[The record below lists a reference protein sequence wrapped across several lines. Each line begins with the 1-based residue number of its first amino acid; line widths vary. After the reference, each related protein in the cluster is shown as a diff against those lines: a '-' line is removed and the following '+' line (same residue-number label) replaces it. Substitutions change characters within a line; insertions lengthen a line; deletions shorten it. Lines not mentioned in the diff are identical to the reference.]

1 MSDEDVT
8 HEEMQDIYELYALGV
23 LEEEERAEISQHLAS
38 GCAVCLGA
46 VKRAAMQNAGV
57 LAAMTPDSAPPRR
70 VGARLRE
77 GVGIRARGWTWAAWV
92 AAAACLVAMAWSGLR
107 SWRMAQDLEATRR
120 EVQRTDLELA
130 RMRAVLDVLNA
141 PGTRAVSFGQ
151 EKQMPPRGSV
161 FVNPQKGVVLIAS
174 HLPQLSAGW
183 AYEMWVIPKTGAPKP
198 AGVFWATEG
207 GTAVHTLQGPLDVA
221 STGAVAVTVE
231 PDKGSNAP
239 TSKPIIVASL

>member
-1 MSDEDVT
+1 VTHEDVT
-8 HEEMQDIYELYALGV
+8 HEEMHDIYELYALGV
-23 LEEEERAEISQHLAS
+23 LEEEERAEISQHLAG

-46 VKRAAMQNAGV
+46 VKRAALQNAGV

-70 VGARLRE
+70 LGARLRE
-77 GVGIRARGWTWAAWV
+77 GVGIRARGWTWAAWLAV
-92 AAAACLVAMAWSGLR
+92 AACLVAMAWSGLR
-107 SWRMAQDLEATRR
+107 SWRISRDLEATRR

-130 RMRAVLDVLNA
+130 RMRAVLDVLDA
-141 PGTRAVSFGQ
+141 PGTRAVSFGE
-151 EKQMPPRGSV
+151 EKHMPPRGSV

-174 HLPQLSAGW
+174 RLPQLSAGW

-198 AGVFWATEG
+198 AGLFQATEA
-207 GTAVHTLQGPLDVA
+207 GTAIHTLPGPLDVA

-231 PDKGSNAP
+231 PDKGSSAP

>member
-1 MSDEDVT
+1 MT
-8 HEEMQDIYELYALGV
+8 HAEMHDLYELYALGV

-38 GCAVCLGA
+38 GCEVCLGA
-46 VKRAAMQNAGV
+46 VRRAAVQNAGV
-57 LAAMTPDSAPPRR
+57 MAAMTPDSAPPRR
-70 VGARLRE
+70 VAARLRE
-77 GVGIRARGWTWAAWV
+77 GVGIRARGWTWAAWI
-92 AAAACLVAMAWSGLR
+92 AAAACLVAMTWAGLKSLR
-107 SWRMAQDLEATRR
+107 ISRELEGTRR

-141 PGTRAVSFGQ
+141 PGTRAVSFG
-151 EKQMPPRGSV
+151 EGKQMPPRGSV

-174 HLPQLSAGW
+174 NLPQLDAGW

-198 AGVFWATEG
+198 AGLFWATEG
-207 GTAVHTLQGPLDVA
+207 GTAVHTVQGPLDVA

-231 PDKGSNAP
+231 REPGSNAP

>member
-1 MSDEDVT
+1 MTNENVT
-8 HEEMQDIYELYALGV
+8 HEEMQDLYELYALGV
-23 LEEEERAEISQHLAS
+23 LEDEERVEIAQHLAS
-38 GCAVCLGA
+38 GCAVCLDG
-46 VKRAAMQNAGV
+46 VRRAAMYNAGV
-57 LAAMTPDSAPPRR
+57 LAVMTPDSAPPRR

-77 GVGIRARGWTWAAWV
+77 GVGIRARGRTWAAWI
-92 AAAACLVAMAWSGLR
+92 AATACLVALTWSGLR
-107 SWRMAQDLEATRR
+107 SWRIGRDLEATRR

-141 PGTRAVSFGQ
+141 PGTRAVSFGE
-151 EKQMPPRGSV
+151 EKQMPPQGSV
-161 FVNPQKGVVLIAS
+161 FVNPQRGVVLIAS
-174 HLPQLSAGW
+174 HLPPLTAGW

-198 AGVFWATEG
+198 AGLFWATEG

-231 PDKGSNAP
+231 RQPGSKAP